1 MNAPND
7 LRERREHRRVPSD
20 DQLAAYRSTGFLTM
34 RNCVDR
40 GLLERL
46 IAVTDRLWDEGRGLW
61 QKTAHYDLE
70 PAHTA
75 ESPRIRRI
83 ASPTELD
90 RVFIDV
96 EFDSVLGDIAADLA
110 GGPVK
115 FYHSKITS
123 SCPAAAPRS
132 AGTRTAPCFRIP
144 IAISSRA
151 PCR

>member
-7 LRERREHRRVPSD
+7 LRERREHRRVLSD
-20 DQLAAYRSTGFLTM
+20 DQLAAYRSTGFLTL

-46 IAVTDRLWDEGRGLW
+46 IAVTDRLWDEGRALR
-61 QKTAHYDLE
+61 QKTAQHDLE

-90 RVFIDV
+90 PVFIDV
-96 EFDSVLGDIAADLA
+96 AFDSMLGDIATDLA
-110 GGPVK
+110 VAGLPGG
-115 FYHSKITS
+115 
-123 SCPAAAPRS
+123 A
-132 AGTRTAPCFRIP
+132 
-144 IAISSRA
+144 RA
-151 PCR
+151 K